1 MKIEYLHASKYGD
14 GAMVAEEFSRRMSAR
29 GVTVDVHHIR
39 EAKPGELPP
48 ADLYLFSSPGRFGKP
63 IRGMRRFLKQ
73 VDLPAGTKYAILTTE
88 AARKPD
94 RKTGQVPTE
103 EEVVASGQRVRPIM
117 REILQ
122 GKGLVEVA
130 EDKVFVTGLKGPL
143 EDGWQSK
150 VEAFAAR
157 IPVPGLQRV
166 SSAPAPRRRPASA
179 PPCSHRRSRAAA
191 PHPGGSGPPPA
202 PARSSGRH

>member
-39 EAKPGELPP
+39 EARPSELPP

-63 IRGMRRFLKQ
+63 IGGMRRFLKK
-73 VDLPAGTKYAILTTE
+73 VELPAGTKYAILTTE
-88 AARKPD
+88 AAPKPD
-94 RKTGQVPTE
+94 RKTGRVPTDE
-103 EEVVASGQRVRPIM
+103 ELVATGQRVRPIM
-117 REILQ
+117 NEILQ

-143 EDGWQSK
+143 EDGWQRK
-150 VEAFAAR
+150 VEVFAAR
-157 IPVPGLQRV
+157 IPVPG
-166 SSAPAPRRRPASA
+166 
-179 PPCSHRRSRAAA
+179 
-191 PHPGGSGPPPA
+191 
-202 PARSSGRH
+202 